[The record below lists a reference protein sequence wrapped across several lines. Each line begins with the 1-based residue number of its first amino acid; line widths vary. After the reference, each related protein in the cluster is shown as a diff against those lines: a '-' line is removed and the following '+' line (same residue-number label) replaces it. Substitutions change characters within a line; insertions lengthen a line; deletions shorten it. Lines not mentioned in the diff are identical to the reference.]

1 MAAPFNKEYIWRRDL
16 PEQRLLIR
24 SQADERNWKT
34 IVVIDL
40 QKRYMSIRQAGA
52 VDDVPLL
59 ILLWLHFGT
68 CRA

>member
-40 QKRYMSIRQAGA
+40 QKRYMSTTGR
-52 VDDVPLL
+52 
-59 ILLWLHFGT
+59 
-68 CRA
+68 RR